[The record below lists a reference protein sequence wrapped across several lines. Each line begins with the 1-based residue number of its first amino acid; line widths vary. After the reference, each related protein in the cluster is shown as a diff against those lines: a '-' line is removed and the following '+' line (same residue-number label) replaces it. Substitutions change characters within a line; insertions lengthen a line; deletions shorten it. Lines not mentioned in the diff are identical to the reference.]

1 DTFGIKE
8 RLLPFLY
15 EQVIK
20 NINLTIKTI
29 EVDWDPN
36 F

>member
-1 DTFGIKE
+1 LI
-8 RLLPFLY
+8 PFLE

-20 NINLTIKTI
+20 NIDLTARTI
-29 EVDWDPN
+29 EVDWDPG